1 MVPISNTMF
10 YLGDV
15 QNLALDFKISIPG
28 CTQIEQSL
36 IEFFRSTNA
45 DISEAAISIGQMDPS
60 RVTEGSVIIQ
70 LRPVTDD
77 AAQTLLNA
85 KENNRLIEMILEILT
100 KVDIAR
106 TLAIERAVQIRVQV
120 YYSKSQAPETSK
132 LQMIS

>member
-1 MVPISNTMF
+1 MIPFSNTMF

-15 QNLALDFKISIPG
+15 QNLALDLKISIPG

-36 IEFFRSTNA
+36 IESFGSSNA
-45 DISEAAISIGQMDPS
+45 DISEAAISIGQMDSS

-85 KENNRLIEMILEILT
+85 KKNNRLIEMILEILT

-120 YYSKSQAPETSK
+120 YYSKSQAAETSK

>member
-1 MVPISNTMF
+1 MF

-15 QNLALDFKISIPG
+15 QNMALDLKISIPG

-36 IEFFRSTNA
+36 IESFGSSNA
-45 DISEAAISIGQMDPS
+45 DISEAAISIGQMDSS

-85 KENNRLIEMILEILT
+85 KKNNRLIEMILEILT

-120 YYSKSQAPETSK
+120 YYSKSQAAETSK

>member
-1 MVPISNTMF
+1 MF

-15 QNLALDFKISIPG
+15 QNLPLELKISMPG
-28 CTQIEQSL
+28 FLQIEQSL
-36 IEFFRSTNA
+36 IDSFRSSNA
-45 DISEAAISIGQMDPS
+45 DISEAAISIGQMDSS

-85 KENNRLIEMILEILT
+85 KENNRLYEMILGILR

-106 TLAIERAVQIRVQV
+106 KLDNEMPLQIRVQV
-120 YYSKSQAPETSK
+120 YYSKSQAAETGK
-132 LQMIS
+132 LQMIT

>member
-1 MVPISNTMF
+1 MIPFSNTMF

-15 QNLALDFKISIPG
+15 QNLALDLKISIPG

-36 IEFFRSTNA
+36 IERFGSSNA
-45 DISEAAISIGQMDPS
+45 DISEAAISIGQMDSS

-85 KENNRLIEMILEILT
+85 KKNNRLIEMILEILT